1 MQIEKLIEGQEKIIE
16 HFANLEHK
24 RWSKWQ
30 KYFFSKCQ
38 TKPQSEVGGMDD
50 RYVYLALPK
59 DLYDR
64 WNRQIETPYSELS
77 EQEKQSDKNEVM
89 PYVNWHKQ
97 SLRQFIDGLVEWE
110 EGRMVVLREKE
121 DHLPN
126 AYQWLKG
133 KNEARE
139 ETISHLKEIRKQ
151 LE

>member
-1 MQIEKLIEGQEKIIE
+1 MQIEKLLEGQEKIIE

-97 SLRQFIDGLVEWE
+97 SLRQFIDGLVE
-110 EGRMVVLREKE
+110 
-121 DHLPN
+121 
-126 AYQWLKG
+126 
-133 KNEARE
+133 RE
-139 ETISHLKEIRKQ
+139 EKNIEKVRRELHDGMLFDESNWIDAKEETTAHLKEIRKQ